1 MTRRKS
7 VRAMVAVTGAMMGAA
22 LLLPASALAA
32 TPPDETRIEAD
43 MDGDGTYDPVTLQ
56 QVTPESMLLR
66 VGLADQYLD
75 ATVPGNASGLAPRVV
90 DVDAD
95 GRDEL
100 LVPESVGAN
109 TITFTLWSYEPGA
122 GLRHMADP
130 TGAPWKVSEG
140 GGVSAI
146 SDYGC
151 IADHDD
157 QQVILINARLD
168 DDAADPSTYSGTRT
182 AFTVESGTATP
193 TSTVQIESAPRED
206 PLLQVDSAT
215 CAPAG

>member
-1 MTRRKS
+1 MAT
-7 VRAMVAVTGAMMGAA
+7 AVVWAVLGAA
-22 LLLPASALAA
+22 LLLPGDALAA
-32 TPPDETRIEAD
+32 PPPDGTRTMAD
-43 MDGDGTYDPVTLQ
+43 LDGDGTADPVSLQ

-66 VGLADQYLD
+66 AGLADQFVD
-75 ATVPGNASGLAPRVV
+75 VTVPGNARGLAPRAV

-95 GRDEL
+95 GRDEV

-109 TITFTLWSYEPGA
+109 TITYTLWDHEAGA
-122 GLRHMADP
+122 GLRHATDP
-130 TGAPWKVSEG
+130 TGSPWKVSEG

-157 QQVILINARLD
+157 QQVVVIDALLD
-168 DDAADPSTYSGTRT
+168 DGSSDPNTYSGTRT
-182 AFTVESGTATP
+182 ALTVENGTATP
-193 TSTVQIESAPRED
+193 TSTVPIDRVSRED
-206 PLLQVDSAT
+206 PLLHVDPAT